1 MTAKEIRC
9 LTCGERFGSVQDS
22 FRHVKATKGHKL
34 TVKFLDS
41 WNMEKE
47 GEQHNG

>member
-1 MTAKEIRC
+1 MTEKEIRC
-9 LTCGERFGSVQDS
+9 LTCNESFGSVQDS
-22 FRHVKATKGHKL
+22 FRHVKRMKGHKL

-47 GEQHNG
+47 KCNHND